1 MPTNYNQLLKD
12 LEIGSVYIKIFIC
25 FWDVLS
31 CYIQSCFISPISS
44 ESFPYMSRY
53 FRIRQFRFI
62 YRIGSSAFNYKCHKI
77 SGSILSSF
85 NATVSFGNSN
95 YLHSLLY
102 GQEL

>member
-53 FRIRQFRFI
+53 F
-62 YRIGSSAFNYKCHKI
+62 SH
-77 SGSILSSF
+77 
-85 NATVSFGNSN
+85 
-95 YLHSLLY
+95 
-102 GQEL
+102 

>member
-25 FWDVLS
+25 FLGCTFMLYPVL
-31 CYIQSCFISPISS
+31 F
-44 ESFPYMSRY
+44 Y
-53 FRIRQFRFI
+53 FTHFFRELSVYEQIFFAL
-62 YRIGSSAFNYKCHKI
+62 GSSAFNYKCHKI